1 LESFTLG
8 ITLGFYVDIARPSVG
23 LDYYEDVRLSAIARC
38 GGRAV
43 RQETVNGEGRH
54 DRSSEG
60 DRSCDAL
67 HELPPVERNTPQ
79 DLSLD
84 AVFVH
89 HSASFDEVPIR

>member
-1 LESFTLG
+1 LG
-8 ITLGFYVDIARPSVG
+8 STWALLGHPSG
-23 LDYYEDVRLSAIARC
+23 STTTKNYGLSAIARC
-38 GGRAV
+38 GGWAL
-43 RQETVNGEGRH
+43 RQETRNGEGRH

-60 DRSCDAL
+60 GRSCDAL

-89 HSASFDEVPIR
+89 HPASFDEVPTR